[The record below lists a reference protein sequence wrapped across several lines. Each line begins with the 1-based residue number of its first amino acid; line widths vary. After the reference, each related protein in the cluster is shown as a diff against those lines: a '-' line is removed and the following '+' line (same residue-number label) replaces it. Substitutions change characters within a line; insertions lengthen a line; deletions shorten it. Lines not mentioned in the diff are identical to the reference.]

1 MRKIP
6 TGNGWRLG
14 GERWIMRKDGSPAIL
29 LDNWVNWVH
38 IIATESK
45 AMDPETMCR
54 QCCLLKRSSWKG
66 FGDHERTSVHMRTA
80 AQCSAHSSATTLL
93 GWYFKEQVFSSKTG
107 KVMEHILQASSP
119 FSKWINQS
127 RAWLMMPISGTEWL
141 NHFQESTNASME
153 GGTRLSQLWMCY
165 DLLGARCLERWR
177 DAKLHKM

>member
-1 MRKIP
+1 MEVLQYYWITEL
-6 TGNGWRLG
+6 TGC
-14 GERWIMRKDGSPAIL
+14 IL
-29 LDNWVNWVH
+29 LPLKVKLWIQKPCADNAV
-38 IIATESK
+38 
-45 AMDPETMCR
+45 
-54 QCCLLKRSSWKG
+54 SWKEAVEKG
-66 FGDHERTSVHMRTA
+66 LEITREPHFIWEQQLSGN
-80 AQCSAHSSATTLL
+80 SSATTLL